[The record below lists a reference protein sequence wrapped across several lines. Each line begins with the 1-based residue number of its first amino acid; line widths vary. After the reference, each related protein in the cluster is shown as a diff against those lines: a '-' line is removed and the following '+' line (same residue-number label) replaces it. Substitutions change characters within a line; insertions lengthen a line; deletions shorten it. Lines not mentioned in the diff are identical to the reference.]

1 MIRNRTFAVIGLY
14 RGVGATL
21 FAINFACY
29 LEKYHKAKVA
39 VVELNDSGDFSKLA
53 EDLQQYTYVKQSL
66 TGFQVGNLDFY
77 SSLLKVCKHNCLIE
91 KYDFVIY
98 DIGSKFVRH
107 MEEIMDCNQKVILGN
122 SLEWRICEFDKFFSY
137 ARQIDS
143 YRAWEYIDM
152 AMSNKGI
159 HFVDNG
165 KIKLK
170 SMELIRQTFEVSD
183 NAARIY
189 QSLL

>member
-1 MIRNRTFAVIGLY
+1 
-14 RGVGATL
+14 
-21 FAINFACY
+21 
-29 LEKYHKAKVA
+29 
-39 VVELNDSGDFSKLA
+39 
-53 EDLQQYTYVKQSL
+53 
-66 TGFQVGNLDFY
+66 
-77 SSLLKVCKHNCLIE
+77 
-91 KYDFVIY
+91 
-98 DIGSKFVRH
+98 
-107 MEEIMDCNQKVILGN
+107 
-122 SLEWRICEFDKFFSY
+122 
-137 ARQIDS
+137 
-143 YRAWEYIDM
+143 M

>member
-14 RGVGATL
+14 RGVGTTL

-39 VVELNDSGDFSKLA
+39 VVELNDNGDFRKLA
-53 EDLQQYTYVKQSL
+53 ENLQQYTYIKQSL
-66 TGFQVGNLDFY
+66 TGFQVGKLDFY
-77 SSLLKVCKHNCLIE
+77 SSSLKVCKHNCLIE
-91 KYDFVIY
+91 KYDFVVY
-98 DIGSKFVRH
+98 DIGSKFVRY
-107 MEEIMDCNQKVILGN
+107 MEEIMGCNQKVILGN
-122 SLEWRICEFDKFFSY
+122 SRAWRICEYEKFLSY
-137 ARQIDS
+137 VRQIES
-143 YRAWEYIDM
+143 YRTWEYIDM

-183 NAARIY
+183 RAAKIY